1 MTKNYLDHIKYLESV
16 GFEREI
22 VTDSIDIFSKKYGD
36 YIMQI
41 MFDLFDTCEDVYL
54 SLYKPLFDEEETE
67 LELYTYLVKAPYNIV
82 NVLSML
88 EYIAITINDLEN
100 YLEQLK
106 EEAADD

>member
-1 MTKNYLDHIKYLESV
+1 MTKNYLDHIKYLESI

-22 VTDSIDIFSKKYGD
+22 VTDSIDIFSKKSGD

-41 MFDLFDTCEDVYL
+41 MFDIFDAYEDIYL

-67 LELYTYLVKAPYNIV
+67 LELYTYLVKAPYNIA
-82 NVLSML
+82 NILSML
-88 EYIAITINDLEN
+88 EYIATTINDLEN

-106 EEAADD
+106 EETEDD